1 METFGNFSNKLETP
15 KDSPLNRSRDC
26 LETRSNSRA
35 KFSIVGQKSE
45 LKFILR

>member
-1 METFGNFSNKLETP
+1 METYDNFANKLYTS

-35 KFSIVGQKSE
+35 KISIVGQKSE